1 MAPAPHLRYV
11 RGVEMEW
18 SDIEEAISSLGLP
31 WTYEP
36 HKPND
41 ARLHLQTGQ
50 FEIHHSGGH
59 TLVQG
64 LHGWREPSLDAA
76 FLRLRNL
83 VRSRAILR
91 RLTKPVRASDPESA

>member
-1 MAPAPHLRYV
+1 
-11 RGVEMEW
+11 MEW
-18 SDIEEAISSLGLP
+18 SDIEDAMASLGLF
-31 WTYEP
+31 WTYGP
-36 HKPND
+36 HKPYD
-41 ARLHLQTGQ
+41 ARLHLQTDQ

-64 LHGWREPSLDAA
+64 THGWRKSSLDAA

-91 RLTKPVRASDPESA
+91 RTTSPAPALDPERA